1 MERVESKNVYRFDKD
16 YFQHWFLSIND
27 TGFSVSMTLVSQ
39 YQMTILT
46 QLSNDDIDS
55 VINDDIDSSLMIR
68 FLYQPYGI
76 LSLSFTFKVRKC
88 FIKDI

>member
-1 MERVESKNVYRFDKD
+1 
-16 YFQHWFLSIND
+16 
-27 TGFSVSMTLVSQ
+27 
-39 YQMTILT
+39 MTILT

-76 LSLSFTFKVRKC
+76 LILSFTFKVRKC
-88 FIKDI
+88 LIKDI

>member
-1 MERVESKNVYRFDKD
+1 MEHVESKNVYRFDKD

-46 QLSNDDIDS
+46 HLSMTILTQLSNDDIDS
-55 VINDDIDSSLMIR
+55 A
-68 FLYQPYGI
+68 
-76 LSLSFTFKVRKC
+76 
-88 FIKDI
+88 IK